1 MPVRVE
7 LISEAIEDLTRH
19 AASGNLPLFLKKLI
33 RLEEVGK
40 DAGLPLGRGLTG
52 WRKIVVGDRNWRI
65 IFTTDPEETVATIWV
80 IGDRNDDA
88 CYAEAQRRV
97 QSLGKSRPEAS
108 SLAAAMFQI
117 SEAQKQER
125 KRRKRTKQ
133 VGSYISGKVCERRKS
148 KRNGDVLLCAISGA
162 SR

>member
-1 MPVRVE
+1 MPARVE
-7 LISEAIEDLTRH
+7 LISEAIEDLARY
-19 AASGNLPLFLKKLI
+19 AASGNLALFLKKLI

-52 WRKIVVGDRNWRI
+52 WRKIVVGNRNWRI

-80 IGDRNDDA
+80 IGDQNDDA

-125 KRRKRTKQ
+125 KRRKRT
-133 VGSYISGKVCERRKS
+133 
-148 KRNGDVLLCAISGA
+148 
-162 SR
+162 